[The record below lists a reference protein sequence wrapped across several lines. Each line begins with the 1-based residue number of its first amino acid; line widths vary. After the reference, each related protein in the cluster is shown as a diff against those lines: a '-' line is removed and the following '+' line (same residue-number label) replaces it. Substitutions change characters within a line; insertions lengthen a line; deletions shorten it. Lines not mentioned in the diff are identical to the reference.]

1 MLKGIMTI
9 QAVIL
14 LLYGIPYLLVP
25 KFATALTQQLPLP
38 ENYILR
44 ALGIAFVVLAVLELQ
59 IARDLERYRGLALAY
74 VLLPALFL
82 VTILLQSF
90 VRGFNGAPWFWML
103 TAAVTAIFTLAVF
116 AARRQA

>member
-1 MLKGIMTI
+1 MLRGVMMV
-9 QAVIL
+9 QAVVL
-14 LLYGIPYLLVP
+14 LIYGLPYLLVP
-25 KFATALTQQLPLP
+25 RYATALTQQLPLP
-38 ENYILR
+38 ENYVLR
-44 ALGIAFVVLAVLELQ
+44 ALGIAFVVLAYLEWR
-59 IARDLERYRGLALAY
+59 IASDLERYRELAFAY

-103 TAAVTAIFTLAVF
+103 NAAVSAIFTIAVF